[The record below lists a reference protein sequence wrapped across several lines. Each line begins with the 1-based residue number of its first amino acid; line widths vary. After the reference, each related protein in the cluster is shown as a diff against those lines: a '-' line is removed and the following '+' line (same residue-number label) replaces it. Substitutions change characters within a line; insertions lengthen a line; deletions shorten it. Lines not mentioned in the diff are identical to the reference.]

1 VNAVGNEF
9 KLFIDT
15 VLVPER
21 LYGALNFNYA
31 LGAQRGLG
39 PDEKWAENSGTN
51 VSGALTY
58 QITDKMFAGVEGR
71 WSTAFSDA
79 FLNDQAGWGLF
90 AGPTL
95 LLKLTDSAAF
105 NVVWTSQVPGERS
118 ASAAISTSTT
128 SSVTSSGQNSPPA
141 SKLHT
146 QPDRLR
152 RHHRRL

>member
-1 VNAVGNEF
+1 VEPRWARVDALSGDRVNSLGNEF

-31 LGAQRGLG
+31 LGTQRGLG
-39 PDEKWAENSGTN
+39 PDEKWAESSGTN

-58 QITDKMFAGVEGR
+58 QITDRIFAGVEGR
-71 WSTAFSDA
+71 WLTAFSGA
-79 FLNDQAGWGLF
+79 FLNDQAGSGLF

-105 NVVWTSQVPGERS
+105 NVVWTPQVAGRAMGVSGDLDLDNFERHQFR
-118 ASAAISTSTT
+118 AKFATSF
-128 SSVTSSGQNSPPA
+128 
-141 SKLHT
+141 
-146 QPDRLR
+146 
-152 RHHRRL
+152 